1 MRRHQKPLAFSWGR
15 RQNVDAIKATGF
27 WRAEFF
33 EEFCA
38 PAVLDP
44 LALYEAAF
52 GVDYMLDVEREAD
65 AAWWSALKW
74 PAVPTLH
81 PATFDYARKLIMC
94 RRARNMG
101 YLMCLLLRE
110 AAEHQHEQY
119 APGGDAFWSGR
130 LDPIIAALA
139 GDGRPVGIFTEA
151 GSRTLY
157 SGAELRQLCKD
168 WSAQSA
174 VIESSY
180 NLLLGR
186 ALDLAAPLHDNS
198 FKGAPPVEVLDAAL
212 AARAKCLP
220 WLDEAQ
226 LVSIFTGTFQDFD
239 RNKLPPALADARAVT
254 RERLKRETQQ
264 RIATVYHAD
273 AAHDRS
279 KEWEVRLSGSDLTTE
294 NTERARLLA
303 VYKRQKTFIAGMT
316 IEQLR
321 GYDPTDDSHWTP
333 PKEDPS

>member
-1 MRRHQKPLAFSWGR
+1 MRRHQKPLEFSWQR
-15 RQNVDAIKATGF
+15 RRNVEEITATAF
-27 WRAEFF
+27 HRTKFF
-33 EEFCA
+33 EEFASPPA
-38 PAVLDP
+38 PDP

-52 GVDYMLDVEREAD
+52 GVDYMRDVDRPAE
-65 AAWWSALKW
+65 AAWWSTLEWA
-74 PAVPTLH
+74 AVPMLTT
-81 PATFDYARKLIMC
+81 ATFDYAKKLVMC

-110 AAEHQHEQY
+110 AADHQHEQY

-139 GDGRPVGIFTEA
+139 GDGRPVGIFTED

-198 FKGAPPVEVLDAAL
+198 FKGTPAVEVLDAAL
-212 AARAKCLP
+212 AARRKCLAY
-220 WLDEAQ
+220 LDETR
-226 LVSIFTGTFQDFD
+226 LVTIFTGTFEEFAPS
-239 RNKLPPALADARAVT
+239 RLPTVLADARAVT
-254 RERLKRETQQ
+254 LERLKREAQR
-264 RIATVYHAD
+264 RIATAYHGE

-279 KEWEVRLSGSDLTTE
+279 KEWEVRLSGRDLTKE
-294 NTERARLLA
+294 NAEHARLHSA
-303 VYKRQKTFIAGMT
+303 YKRQKTAVAAMT
-316 IEQLR
+316 LEQLKA
-321 GYDPTDDSHWTP
+321 YDPADDGNWAA
-333 PKEDPS
+333 DQGN